1 MTASAHPPSAPPSAA
16 SGDGAPAP
24 SETPRSSAT
33 AWHLIFGLLLAEK
46 GSPDFTV
53 ESEVPLLAAPP
64 RADFLLLRRKRLG
77 RRTRPGRTLRHL
89 WAWIEDIALVE
100 LKTAGRPLRAG
111 DVERWLGLALAFQ
124 GLRRAR
130 GAPGDVQ
137 PVLVVPKTT
146 PTLRSGL
153 AGLGL
158 TLRAERAG
166 YWAVVGGHSALRAK
180 VLVLEAIADAERD
193 ELLGLF
199 AGRTLEGRASR
210 RWLSEHGREVL
221 STMGKRDPEY
231 ASLVEALVEFV
242 PPERLLRSVS
252 PKRRLEGLTPEQRL
266 EGLAPEQRLA
276 GLAPKQRLAGLA
288 PEQRL
293 AGLAPEQRLAGLA
306 PEQRLAGL
314 APKQRLEGLAPKQR
328 LAGLAPEQRL
338 AGLAPKQRLAGLTP
352 EQRLA
357 GLAPEQLAC
366 AVARMPL
373 AARRALEIAL
383 AEASNGRRSRPRTA
397 PARTTPRKARPT
409 R

>member
-1 MTASAHPPSAPPSAA
+1 MPRSRAPDQAPARTRLTTQTLALAAADEFTQLGEVSRRRGGVRPRTLPPKIPPSVPPGVAVDS
-16 SGDGAPAP
+16 GAPAP
-24 SETPRSSAT
+24 GETPRAAPT

-46 GSPDFTV
+46 GSPDFTG
-53 ESEVPLLAAPP
+53 EPEVPLLAAPP
-64 RADFLLLRRKRLG
+64 RADFLLLRRKRRG
-77 RRTRPGRTLRHL
+77 RRTSPGRTLRHL
-89 WAWIEDIALVE
+89 WAWIEDVALVE

-146 PTLRSGL
+146 PTLQRGL

-158 TLRAERAG
+158 TLHAERAG
-166 YWAVVGGHSALRAK
+166 YWAVAGGHSTLRAK
-180 VLVLEAIADAERD
+180 VLVLDAIADAERD

-199 AGRTLEGRASR
+199 AGRRLGGRSSR
-210 RWLSEHGREVL
+210 RWLSEHGREIL

-242 PPERLLRSVS
+242 PPARLLRSVS

-266 EGLAPEQRLA
+266 EGLAP
-276 GLAPKQRLAGLA
+276 KQRLAGLA

-293 AGLAPEQRLAGLA
+293 AGLAPEQLA
-306 PEQRLAGL
+306 R
-314 APKQRLEGLAPKQR
+314 
-328 LAGLAPEQRL
+328 
-338 AGLAPKQRLAGLTP
+338 
-352 EQRLA
+352 
-357 GLAPEQLAC
+357 
-366 AVARMPL
+366 AVAGMPL
-373 AARRALEIAL
+373 AARRSLELAL
-383 AEASNGRRSRPRTA
+383 AKAPDARRSRPGTTA
-397 PARTTPRKARPT
+397 ARTTPRKARPA